1 MRVTITH
8 QEYEAISFAIDQ
20 LHSVIEGATFEDFIT
35 DASSQL
41 RSLYNVMEKYKKE
54 KCKALEF
61 QEVRASVAEHNRGH
75 NLRSRDIDAM
85 ARKLLKKI
93 KQEEKHG

>member
-8 QEYEAISFAIDQ
+8 QEYEAISFAIEQ
-20 LHSVIEGATFEDFIT
+20 LHSIIEGATFEDFID

-41 RSLYNVMEKYKKE
+41 KSLYNVMEKYKKE

-61 QEVRASVAEHNRGH
+61 QEVRTSVAEHNRGH

-93 KQEEKHG
+93 KQDEKHG